1 MLPPRAIA
9 DVRAGGLRH
18 RTGQPSQAREFGLGR
33 LASHSSA
40 RAMDATGP
48 RTSGFQP
55 TPQARHARPRWRQG
69 KKLVPR
75 KLVASLL
82 ATGERYQ
89 LIPSPRNA
97 RAHRADTCAACLA
110 PSIRTVSPTAGI
122 GLASL
127 LRLHSLSFR
136 YTDFAPAPLI
146 PPAQIWRDRST
157 NAGCPNKGRCG
168 THPRRWRGSRRRTL
182 TALAFSRNARPG
194 LRPGL
199 APDSALRASRGS
211 NRHFV
216 PVLADLASRRDQNGA
231 TLRVSPKSGQ

>member
-69 KKLVPR
+69 EKLVNR
-75 KLVASLL
+75 CLVASLL

-89 LIPSPRNA
+89 LIPSPRIA
-97 RAHRADTCAACLA
+97 QAHRADTCAACLA
-110 PSIRTVSPTAGI
+110 PSIRTVSPTAGS

-127 LRLHSLSFR
+127 LQLQSLPHPLHRLRGRSRSFR
-136 YTDFAPAPLI
+136 LRKSVETALQTPAVPI
-146 PPAQIWRDRST
+146 K
-157 NAGCPNKGRCG
+157 AGAA
-168 THPRRWRGSRRRTL
+168 RTL
-182 TALAFSRNARPG
+182 AAGAARDG
-194 LRPGL
+194 ER
-199 APDSALRASRGS
+199 
-211 NRHFV
+211 
-216 PVLADLASRRDQNGA
+216 
-231 TLRVSPKSGQ
+231 